1 MERHYRFRSA
11 MQLRHMK
18 TVQPAA
24 EGEGVMQRVTALC
37 WAPNNMR
44 LAAVTTDR
52 IVHLFDE
59 NGERRDKFSTKPADS
74 KVHSRSPCAI
84 LTCGSSSHHFASGCR
99 PSLHSRD
106 CGKPADRRQPRPR
119 CMG

>member
-1 MERHYRFRSA
+1 

-18 TVQPAA
+18 TVQPAK
-24 EGEGVMQRVTALC
+24 EGEGVMDRVTALC

-74 KVHSRSPCAI
+74 KVLPPPPRLRPACVACRSCFGTHAANRGADALTPTVASR
-84 LTCGSSSHHFASGCR
+84 T
-99 PSLHSRD
+99 
-106 CGKPADRRQPRPR
+106 PRPR
-119 CMG
+119 LCLC

>member
-1 MERHYRFRSA
+1 

-24 EGEGVMQRVTALC
+24 EGEKVMQRVTALC

-44 LAAVTTDR
+44 LAAVPTDR

-74 KVHSRSPCAI
+74 KV
-84 LTCGSSSHHFASGCR
+84 
-99 PSLHSRD
+99 
-106 CGKPADRRQPRPR
+106 RRRATIQCLQRWERGRNIVGITGP
-119 CMG
+119 

>member
-1 MERHYRFRSA
+1 MLTFLAGVHIAARA
-11 MQLRHMK
+11 PAQTATTMQLRHMK

-24 EGEGVMQRVTALC
+24 EGEGVMQRVTALT

-74 KVHSRSPCAI
+74 KVR
-84 LTCGSSSHHFASGCR
+84 
-99 PSLHSRD
+99 
-106 CGKPADRRQPRPR
+106 R
-119 CMG
+119 CMQTRGAAGAAL

>member
-1 MERHYRFRSA
+1 

-24 EGEGVMQRVTALC
+24 EGEGVMQRVTALT

-74 KVHSRSPCAI
+74 KVRRCTQTRGATGAVHATLSSESPRAI
-84 LTCGSSSHHFASGCR
+84 SAPAPKAGAAPAREPRIGENSSS
-99 PSLHSRD
+99 
-106 CGKPADRRQPRPR
+106 
-119 CMG
+119 

>member
-1 MERHYRFRSA
+1 

-18 TVQPAA
+18 TVQPAK
-24 EGEGVMQRVTALC
+24 EGEGVMDRVTALC

-74 KVHSRSPCAI
+74 KVLS
-84 LTCGSSSHHFASGCR
+84 
-99 PSLHSRD
+99 
-106 CGKPADRRQPRPR
+106 RPR
-119 CMG
+119 VSAPLSLPAGRASEPTPPFGAPTR

>member
-1 MERHYRFRSA
+1 

-24 EGEGVMQRVTALC
+24 EGEGVMQRVTALT

-74 KVHSRSPCAI
+74 KVRCCSNTRGAWWPLCLIAIARSPLGI
-84 LTCGSSSHHFASGCR
+84 
-99 PSLHSRD
+99 SR
-106 CGKPADRRQPRPR
+106 R
-119 CMG
+119 